1 MEPTIFPIMDE
12 EKAGRQAIGA
22 IGYRLDE
29 GGPHDSLLHD
39 FEFLIMVV
47 HHELNESDPRME
59 HCLSGKT
66 HYQLL
71 HVAMTDIEHWVVT
84 GEQRDYIQYFM
95 QGEVIW
101 DINGALSTFRSTMST
116 FNGPI
121 QEKRKL
127 KEFAKFL
134 KAYVEAKRYVADKD
148 SLDAY
153 YCLLEALKHYAKI
166 ELIEQ
171 GVLPESSVWE
181 QVRPLNSVVYK
192 LFDELADNTET
203 LEQRIQLIL
212 LACEFGL
219 TSKMADCCTLL
230 LRILGSRKEAWSVQ
244 ELLRVPE
251 LEHIQ
256 DELPLVLRKLVY
268 RSLAQ
273 EFSKSLKEGNGDSR
287 ELRYRV

>member
-47 HHELNESDPRME
+47 HHELNETDLRME

-66 HYQLL
+66 HYQLV
-71 HVAMTDIEHWVVT
+71 HVAMTDIERWIVT
-84 GEQRDYIQYFM
+84 GEQREYIEYFLH
-95 QGEVIW
+95 GEIIW
-101 DINGALSTFRSTMST
+101 DINGSLSTVRSTLST
-116 FNGPI
+116 LNGPI

-127 KEFAKFL
+127 KEFAQFL
-134 KAYVEAKRYVADKD
+134 KVYGEAKHYVADKD

-153 YCLLEALKHYAKI
+153 YCLLQALKHYAKI

-181 QVRPLNSVVYK
+181 QVRALNSVVYK
-192 LFDELADNTET
+192 LFDELTDNAET

-273 EFSKSLKEGNGDSR
+273 EISKSLKDGNSDSR

>member
-29 GGPHDSLLHD
+29 GGPRDSLLHD

-47 HHELNESDPRME
+47 HHELHETDLRME

-66 HYQLL
+66 HYQLV
-71 HVAMTDIEHWVVT
+71 HVAMADIERWIIT
-84 GEQRDYIQYFM
+84 GEQREYIQYFLH
-95 QGEVIW
+95 GEIIW
-101 DINGALSTFRSTMST
+101 DINGALSTFRSTLST
-116 FNGPI
+116 FDAPI

-127 KEFAKFL
+127 REFAKFL
-134 KAYVEAKRYVADKD
+134 KVYVEAKHYVAGQD

-153 YCLLEALKHYAKI
+153 YCLLQALKHYAKI

-181 QVRPLNSVVYK
+181 QARSLNSVVYK
-192 LFDELADNTET
+192 LFDELADNAET
-203 LEQRIQLIL
+203 LEQRIQLTL

-219 TSKMADCCTLL
+219 TSKMADCCILL

-244 ELLRVPE
+244 ELLMLPE
-251 LEHIQ
+251 LQHIQ

-273 EFSKSLKEGNGDSR
+273 EISMNLKEGDGDSR